1 MEIFDSAELL
11 DRDAITE
18 IQLKRLKTTLARTRK
33 CDFYK
38 KRLDDAGIGENSISS
53 PDALENIPFT
63 TKDDLRSQYPTGLLC
78 VNQNEIVRMHC
89 SSGTTGSPVAICHT
103 QNDINS
109 WADRKSVV

>member
-38 KRLDDAGIGENSISS
+38 KRLADAGIGENSISS
-53 PDALENIPFT
+53 PDALENTHPPNTPSYLF
-63 TKDDLRSQYPTGLLC
+63 LPRAHS
-78 VNQNEIVRMHC
+78 IVR
-89 SSGTTGSPVAICHT
+89 AL
-103 QNDINS
+103 Q
-109 WADRKSVV
+109 